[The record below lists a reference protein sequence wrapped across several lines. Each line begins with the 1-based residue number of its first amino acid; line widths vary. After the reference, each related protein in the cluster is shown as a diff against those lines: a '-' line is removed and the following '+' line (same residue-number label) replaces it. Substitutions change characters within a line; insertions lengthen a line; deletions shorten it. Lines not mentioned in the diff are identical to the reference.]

1 MPEEKKAHFV
11 IDSFVIRVGLLVL
24 IAFLMF
30 SVLVIRL
37 WIMQM
42 VRSSE
47 YEYKDRK
54 QSARR
59 IRIPAMRGE
68 ILARD
73 GTAIVRNRPSFNVL
87 FHPGEMTTE
96 RSRDQAKFIMDN
108 ADQVANVLGREN
120 PLTLENVRRH
130 LNYQPGLPL
139 TAFKDLTEEERG
151 RRDELFPPVRGL
163 EVTAEPMREYP
174 FGSLAAQLIGY
185 VGNEDPGDADDRRE
199 YFYYLPS
206 LEGRSGLEYQYND
219 KLSGKAGSQFVMG
232 H

>member
-1 MPEEKKAHFV
+1 M
-11 IDSFVIRVGLLVL
+11 IDAFVIRVGVL
-24 IAFLMF
+24 ALAAFLLF

-37 WIMQM
+37 WNMQ
-42 VRSSE
+42 VVGSSE

-68 ILARD
+68 IFGRD

-96 RSRDQAKFIMDN
+96 RSRDWAQYIMDK
-108 ADQVANVLGREN
+108 ADQVAAVLGRYN

-139 TAFKDLTEEERG
+139 TAFKDLSDEECG
-151 RRDELFPPVRGL
+151 RLDELFPPIRGL

-185 VGNEDPGDADDRRE
+185 VGNEDRAMRTTAASISIICRVWRGVPGWNTSTTINCRAR
-199 YFYYLPS
+199 PAAS
-206 LEGRSGLEYQYND
+206 S
-219 KLSGKAGSQFVMG
+219 
-232 H
+232 